1 MPAPTPLTIATQSVQ
16 RLVKEEKYYR
26 KELEQQN
33 ERVKKLETELKNGGE
48 AADSN
53 AEYVLKQEYHKI
65 YANQFSPQQKARDET
80 KAVFAPLNE
89 RIAEAVQ
96 RLEEQIAAAE
106 SEEGSPEEIKK
117 AKEALELGKG
127 VEEPPAA

>member
-33 ERVKKLETELKNGGE
+33 ERVKKLETDLKNGE
-48 AADSN
+48 ASDSN
-53 AEYVLKQEYHKI
+53 AGYVLKQE
-65 YANQFSPQQKARDET
+65 QKARDET

-89 RIAEAVQ
+89 RIVEAVQ
-96 RLEEQIAAAE
+96 RLEEQIATAE

-117 AKEALELGKG
+117 AKEALELGKS

>member
-1 MPAPTPLTIATQSVQ
+1 MPAPSPLTIATQSVQ

-33 ERVKKLETELKNGGE
+33 ERLKRLETELKAAGE
-48 AADSN
+48 GADGN
-53 AEYVLKQEYHKI
+53 AGFVLKQE
-65 YANQFSPQQKARDET
+65 QKARDET

-89 RIAEAVQ
+89 RIVEAVQ

-117 AKEALELGKG
+117 ANEALELGKS

>member
-1 MPAPTPLTIATQSVQ
+1 MPAPSPLTIATQSVQ

-26 KELEQQN
+26 KELDQQN
-33 ERVKKLETELKNGGE
+33 ERVKKLETDLKNGGE
-48 AADSN
+48 GGDSN
-53 AEYVLKQEYHKI
+53 AGFVLKQE
-65 YANQFSPQQKARDET
+65 QKARDET

-96 RLEEQIAAAE
+96 RLEEQIATAE

-117 AKEALELGKG
+117 AKEALELGKS
-127 VEEPPAA
+127 VEVLPAA